1 MKNNAS
7 RKILIV
13 DDESEMRVAL
23 ETTLRREDY
32 QLVCAEDGKQAL
44 EQFEGQEFDLVLTDV
59 RMPKLSGLELLR
71 AVKER
76 SPKTPVVMMTA
87 YGTIDNAVEAMKEGA
102 FDYLIK
108 GSGFS
113 ADVLVS
119 TVKRAFLNPQDYVP
133 PARPTGIIDK
143 TNSVATKQIV
153 TQNEEMK
160 KLLKFAE
167 SVAFSK
173 STVLIMGETG
183 TGKELFARYIHQCS
197 PRADKPFMAVN
208 CAALPEGL
216 LESELFGHEKGSF
229 TGATENKEGKF
240 QLAHQSSL
248 LLDEVTEMSLPLQ
261 AKLLRVLQ
269 EHEVDKVGGRAP
281 IPVDVRVIATTNRD
295 IRRRIQDQEFREDL
309 YYRLNVFPIHVPP
322 LKDRKDDIAALTDR
336 FISNYAS
343 SEGKAVRAIS
353 DEGLELLVSY
363 DWPGNVRQLE
373 NAIFRGV
380 VLCDGDVLNIGDF
393 PHIAQ
398 AQGVASPQS
407 GQVAVAEL
415 PADVI
420 LTSNE
425 DGRGRELKEIES
437 DAIRLGLERCK
448 GQMSEAARQLG
459 IGRSTL
465 YRKVRQYG
473 LDEYS
478 VD

>member
-7 RKILIV
+7 KKILIA
-13 DDESEMRVAL
+13 DDEPEMRVAL
-23 ETTLRREDY
+23 ETTLQRENY

-44 EQFEGQEFDLVLTDV
+44 QQFENQVFDMVLTDV

-71 AVKER
+71 EIKER

-119 TVKRAFLNPQDYVP
+119 TVKRAFLNPQDYVAP
-133 PARPTGIIDK
+133 VRPSGVINKAGTSEI
-143 TNSVATKQIV
+143 TRIV
-153 TQNEEMK
+153 TQDEEMK

-167 SVAFSK
+167 NVAYSK

-197 PRADKPFMAVN
+197 TRNDKPFMAVN

-229 TGATENKEGKF
+229 TGALENKEGKF
-240 QLAHQSSL
+240 ELAHQSSL

-269 EHEVDKVGGRAP
+269 EHEVDKVGGKAP

-295 IRRRIQDQEFREDL
+295 IRRRIADQEFREDL
-309 YYRLNVFPIHVPP
+309 YYRLNVVPLILIPLRERKEDIPLLAEYFMNQFCQENSRPPIKIDPATLTL
-322 LKDRKDDIAALTDR
+322 LKKYR
-336 FISNYAS
+336 
-343 SEGKAVRAIS
+343 
-353 DEGLELLVSY
+353 
-363 DWPGNVRQLE
+363 WPGN
-373 NAIFRGV
+373 I
-380 VLCDGDVLNIGDF
+380 
-393 PHIAQ
+393 
-398 AQGVASPQS
+398 
-407 GQVAVAEL
+407 
-415 PADVI
+415 
-420 LTSNE
+420 
-425 DGRGRELKEIES
+425 RELGNIIERSCLMCQGDTLLPSNLFFDDEPLSSGKKDAAPKLSGTIYDIEKELIQQTLEEFSGNKTKAAES
-437 DAIRLGLERCK
+437 
-448 GQMSEAARQLG
+448 LG
-459 IGRSTL
+459 ISIRTL
-465 YRKVRQYG
+465 RNKIN
-473 LDEYS
+473 EYNETEKE
-478 VD
+478 

>member
-1 MKNNAS
+1 MKNNVPK
-7 RKILIV
+7 KILIV
-13 DDESEMRVAL
+13 DDESEMRIAL
-23 ETTLRREDY
+23 ETTLQRENY

-44 EQFEGQEFDLVLTDV
+44 EQFDNHVFDLVLTDV
-59 RMPKLSGLELLR
+59 RMPKLNGLELLR
-71 AVKER
+71 EVKER
-76 SPKTPVVMMTA
+76 SPQTPVVMMTA

-119 TVKRAFLNPQDYVP
+119 TVKRAFLNPQAYIP
-133 PARPTGIIDK
+133 PVRPSGVIEKVDS
-143 TNSVATKQIV
+143 SVTKRIV
-153 TQNEEMK
+153 TQDEEMK

-167 SVAFSK
+167 NVAYSK

-240 QLAHQSSL
+240 ELAHRSSL

-309 YYRLNVFPIHVPP
+309 YYRLNVVPLVLIP
-322 LKDRKDDIAALTDR
+322 LRERKDDIP
-336 FISNYAS
+336 
-343 SEGKAVRAIS
+343 
-353 DEGLELLVSY
+353 LLAEYFMNQFCQENSRSPIKIDSATVTLLKKY
-363 DWPGNVRQLE
+363 RWPGN
-373 NAIFRGV
+373 I
-380 VLCDGDVLNIGDF
+380 
-393 PHIAQ
+393 
-398 AQGVASPQS
+398 
-407 GQVAVAEL
+407 
-415 PADVI
+415 
-420 LTSNE
+420 
-425 DGRGRELKEIES
+425 RELANIIERSCLMCQGDTLFPANLFFDEEPLSAGKKEPAPKLSGTIYEMEKELIQQTLEEFS
-437 DAIRLGLERCK
+437 DNK
-448 GQMSEAARQLG
+448 TKAADSLG
-459 IGRSTL
+459 ISIRTL
-465 YRKVRQYG
+465 RNKLNEYG
-473 LDEYS
+473 KE
-478 VD
+478 

>member
-23 ETTLRREDY
+23 ETTLKREDY

-44 EQFEGQEFDLVLTDV
+44 DQFESHDFDLILTDV

-76 SPKTPVVMMTA
+76 SPKTPVVIMTA

-119 TVKRAFLNPQDYVP
+119 TVKRAFLNPQDYMP
-133 PARPTGIIDK
+133 PVWPKGVDEKAHLMG
-143 TNSVATKQIV
+143 TKNIV

-167 SVAFSK
+167 NVAYSK

-197 PRADKPFMAVN
+197 PRAEKSFMAVN

-229 TGATENKEGKF
+229 TGATENKDGKF
-240 QLAHQSSL
+240 QLANQSSL

-309 YYRLNVFPIHVPP
+309 YYRLNVIP
-322 LKDRKDDIAALTDR
+322 LNLIPLRERKEDIPLLTEYFMNQFCQENSRSPVKMDP
-336 FISNYAS
+336 AT
-343 SEGKAVRAIS
+343 
-353 DEGLELLVSY
+353 LTLLKKY
-363 DWPGNVRQLE
+363 RWPGNIRELGNIIERTCLMCQ
-373 NAIFRGV
+373 
-380 VLCDGDVLNIGDF
+380 GDTLLPSHLFFDEE
-393 PHIAQ
+393 P
-398 AQGVASPQS
+398 PLS
-407 GQVAVAEL
+407 GQNAAPFTGTIYEMEKEL
-415 PADVI
+415 I
-420 LTSNE
+420 LQT
-425 DGRGRELKEIES
+425 LKEVSGNKTKAAES
-437 DAIRLGLERCK
+437 
-448 GQMSEAARQLG
+448 LG
-459 IGRSTL
+459 ISIRTL
-465 YRKVRQYG
+465 RNK
-473 LDEYS
+473 LNEYNE
-478 VD
+478 